1 MGICSS
7 KKVPDGA
14 LPPGQEVSSGASG
27 SPDMKRMSYSAPETA
42 ADGVALPFPSGKIGL
57 NSNHGVKPS
66 GAFGGTTA
74 KINQDRGLISYPF
87 SNNAHQ
93 MLLAV
98 YDGHGLHGELVSEFA
113 SYTYVD
119 LLEADAEALKADP
132 SECMQRN
139 MVKCDDIIRKKKNV
153 PSQES
158 GSTAIVALMS
168 DTQIITACVGD
179 SRCVKGTDE
188 GGDKWT
194 TTDLS
199 EDQQPS
205 TVRVARLAGGTAAHH
220 GLLRWHLMA
229 RGCPP
234 YAGKEAHS
242 L

>member
-87 SNNAHQ
+87 GSNAHQ

-179 SRCVKGTDE
+179 SRCVKGTDV

-199 EDQQPS
+199 EDQQPL
-205 TVRVARLAGGTAAHH
+205 TVRVAHLAGAQRPTTGSSD
-220 GLLRWHLMA
+220 GI
-229 RGCPP
+229 
-234 YAGKEAHS
+234 
-242 L
+242 